1 MLQTVDLLK
10 FPEELLLEY
19 LTGLYNVEMSA
30 ITLLKR
36 DSARKALLA
45 ILQNRKTHKKYFRL
59 SYFSV

>member
-19 LTGLYNVEMSA
+19 LAGLYNVEMSP

-45 ILQNRKTHKKYFRL
+45 ILQNRKTHKKYFRW